1 MREQL
6 EILMYQFKK
15 RNNLDVYS
23 ELNIDELWQ
32 FILEVQEEIKVLN
45 QIHKVRNEVK

>member
-23 ELNIDELWQ
+23 EMNINELWQ
-32 FILEVQEEIKVLN
+32 FILEVQNEIQRIN
-45 QIHKVRNEVK
+45 RIQQIKNEVK